1 MTRTLT
7 DKQKLFIEYFSSTGN
22 ATASCIK
29 AGYSKATAEQQGYEL
44 KNKLQSEIETA
55 TKKILSGS
63 VPIAV
68 DVLTKLVSDPKIP
81 PSTRLQAVNSLLDRT
96 GYQTTTKF
104 EDITGKKTDEE
115 LKAELDH
122 LLSNMKIVKL
132 TDPSDGGSSLN

>member
-1 MTRTLT
+1 MIRNLT

-44 KNKLQSEIETA
+44 KNKLQAEIETA

-68 DVLTKLVSDPKIP
+68 DVLTKLVSDPK
-81 PSTRLQAVNSLLDRT
+81 D
-96 GYQTTTKF
+96 TTKY
-104 EDITGKKTDEE
+104 KT
-115 LKAELDH
+115 
-122 LLSNMKIVKL
+122 
-132 TDPSDGGSSLN
+132 PSREFLY